1 MENSILQQLRE
12 DYESDPLS
20 EDFVFKNPIEQFE
33 KWFGEAVL
41 ANLIEPNAMTLAT
54 SNIDYKP
61 SARMVL
67 LKGIDKGSF
76 IFFSNYNSRKGRE
89 LLWNPYAA
97 LLFFWN
103 QLHRQVRIE
112 GRVTKISAEESDK
125 YFHSRPVGSKLSAFI
140 SPQSEVIESRELLEK
155 KLSGAEKI
163 FAGKEIPRPDNW
175 GGYKVIPH
183 TIEFWQGRTNRL
195 HDRILFTLINQGEWK
210 LERLAP

>member
-12 DYESDPLS
+12 DYESAPLS
-20 EDFVFKNPIEQFE
+20 EASVFKNPIEQFE
-33 KWFGEAVL
+33 KWFEEAIL
-41 ANLIEPNAMTLAT
+41 AKLNEPNAMTLAT

-67 LKGIDKGSF
+67 LKGIEKDSF
-76 IFFSNYNSRKGRE
+76 IFFTNYNSRKGRE

-125 YFHSRPVGSKLSAFI
+125 YFYSRPVGSKLSAFI
-140 SPQSEVIESRELLEK
+140 SPQSEVIESRDWLEK
-155 KLSGAEKI
+155 KLFETEKL
-163 FAGKEIPRPDNW
+163 FGGKEIPRPDNW

-183 TIEFWQGRTNRL
+183 SIEFWQGRTNRL
-195 HDRILFTLINQGEWK
+195 HDRILFTLINPGEWK